1 MSAKITQR
9 RRQLDNKRSS
19 SINNENTNGNL
30 NVVAAAAAARRRNQH
45 RHFPL
50 TNRSRFEYLF
60 KNIMKKKFPIT
71 IPSYLITIIIG
82 ILIIFFSYRI
92 IITIIH
98 YRNQYEYTN
107 IPVKLPKLIN
117 INDTTPKLSPQR
129 FWGTYRSNLYFGIK
143 HRSARSLS
151 GGLMWFD
158 YNKLQQSN
166 DRFLRHWCDQNDH
179 LKYGWTYHDGET
191 FGIEQI
197 YDDNLHLN
205 VQWLKQINGEH
216 GGDWTTRI
224 NVTPQSQNRTIP
236 ISLFFYFHHDLPW
249 IDEISSI
256 SDESP
261 DLITIRGQTNELDGF
276 TIKIKLNTQTNQI
289 ITRTLTDIFQLDKI
303 HENLLTKLTTN
314 SYEQP
319 YILLID
325 QSFKDFEHN
334 TFFIQLTLKQP
345 LVNEIFSFDII
356 YQSDSSNNERQQ
368 DLTGYY
374 FNEEINR
381 LQKQFDERFEN
392 IFQLKTKQNM
402 DIKKIHFA
410 KSILS
415 NLIGGIS
422 YFTGKSLVAKQNQK
436 IPDEYWT
443 TSLYTAVP
451 SRSFFPRGFLWDE
464 GFHNLLIARWNKNIT
479 MEILSH
485 WFDMLNDNGWIP
497 REVILGDE
505 ARARVPNEFIVQYTN
520 NANPPTF
527 FLTIEYLLKT
537 NSNNHLF
544 NLSFIQRLEK
554 WYQWY
559 NHTQYG
565 SQPLTYRWRGRN
577 SSSIYELNPKTLTSG
592 LDDYPRASHPT
603 DLERHLDLR
612 CWMTLAS
619 TIIGKLY
626 TIINNNEQTNKY
638 LNYAQLL
645 LNNEQLDQ
653 LHWSEQYGM
662 YADYGLHTDY
672 VQLQR
677 VPIGKPNPQQPQQ
690 PQPTHLIR
698 QVIRQSDLNLKY
710 VKHFGYVS
718 LFPLMIRILN
728 PQSSKLEKILNDLQ
742 NPNLLWTQYG
752 LRSLAQTSSLYG
764 IRNTEHDPP
773 YWRGA
778 IWINMNYMIL
788 SALQHYAKTPGPY
801 SDKARQIYGQL
812 RTNLITNMF
821 RVYEKTGHIWEQYDD
836 KTGHGQGSHP
846 FTGWS
851 SLIVLIM
858 SELYDE

>member
-1 MSAKITQR
+1 MVKFVE
-9 RRQLDNKRSS
+9 RQ
-19 SINNENTNGNL
+19 
-30 NVVAAAAAARRRNQH
+30 
-45 RHFPL
+45 
-50 TNRSRFEYLF
+50 
-60 KNIMKKKFPIT
+60 
-71 IPSYLITIIIG
+71 
-82 ILIIFFSYRI
+82 
-92 IITIIH
+92 
-98 YRNQYEYTN
+98 
-107 IPVKLPKLIN
+107 
-117 INDTTPKLSPQR
+117 
-129 FWGTYRSNLYFGIK
+129 
-143 HRSARSLS
+143 RSLAH
-151 GGLMWFD
+151 F
-158 YNKLQQSN
+158 
-166 DRFLRHWCDQNDH
+166 
-179 LKYGWTYHDGET
+179 
-191 FGIEQI
+191 
-197 YDDNLHLN
+197 
-205 VQWLKQINGEH
+205 
-216 GGDWTTRI
+216 
-224 NVTPQSQNRTIP
+224 VTSSCAIISYNRTIP

-249 IDEISSI
+249 IDEINSI
-256 SDESP
+256 SNESP
-261 DLITIRGQTNELDGF
+261 DIITVRGQTNELDGF
-276 TIKIKLNTQTNQI
+276 TIKIKLNTQINQVL
-289 ITRTLTDIFQLDKI
+289 TRTLTDIFQLDKI
-303 HENLLTKLTTN
+303 HENLLTKLITN

-319 YILLID
+319 YVLLMD
-325 QSFKDFEHN
+325 QPFKDFEHN

-345 LVNEIFSFDII
+345 LANEIFSFDII
-356 YQSDSSNNERQQ
+356 YQSDSSSNEREQ

-410 KSILS
+410 KSTLS

-422 YFTGKSLVAKQNQK
+422 YFTGKSLVAKGNQK
-436 IPDEYWT
+436 IPDEYWS

-505 ARARVPNEFIVQYTN
+505 ARARVPAEFIVQYTN

-544 NLSFIQRLEK
+544 NLPFIQRLEK

-559 NHTQYG
+559 NRTQYG

-577 SSSIYELNPKTLTSG
+577 TSSIYELNPKTLTSG

-603 DLERHLDLR
+603 DAERHLDLR

-626 TIINNNEQTNKY
+626 SIINNEQTNKY
-638 LNYAQLL
+638 LNYAKLL

-677 VPIGKPNPQQPQQ
+677 VPMGKPNPQQPQQ
-690 PQPTHLIR
+690 PQPTHMIR
-698 QVIRQSDLNLKY
+698 QVTRQSDLNLKY

-718 LFPLMIRILN
+718 LFPLMTRILD
-728 PQSSKLEKILNDLQ
+728 PQSSKLEKIFNDLQ
-742 NPNLLWTQYG
+742 NPSLLWTQYG
-752 LRSLAQTSSLYG
+752 VRSLAQTSPLYG
-764 IRNTEHDPP
+764 VRNTEHDPP
-773 YWRGA
+773 YWRGR
-778 IWINMNYMIL
+778 Y
-788 SALQHYAKTPGPY
+788 Y
-801 SDKARQIYGQL
+801 SF
-812 RTNLITNMF
+812 N
-821 RVYEKTGHIWEQYDD
+821 
-836 KTGHGQGSHP
+836 
-846 FTGWS
+846 
-851 SLIVLIM
+851 
-858 SELYDE
+858 

>member
-1 MSAKITQR
+1 MSAKMTQR
-9 RRQLDNKRSS
+9 RRQLDSKRSS
-19 SINNENTNGNL
+19 SINNEQTNGNS
-30 NVVAAAAAARRRNQH
+30 NVLAAAAAARRRNQH
-45 RHFPL
+45 RHYP
-50 TNRSRFEYLF
+50 TTTRSRFDYLF
-60 KNIMKKKFPIT
+60 KNLMKKKFPIT
-71 IPSYLITIIIG
+71 IPSYLITILIG
-82 ILIIFFSYRI
+82 LVVSFSLYKIFLTVI
-92 IITIIH
+92 D

-107 IPVKLPKLIN
+107 VPLKLPRLVN
-117 INDTTPKLSPQR
+117 VNDTSPELSPER
-129 FWGTYRSNLYFGIK
+129 FWGTYRSNLYFGLK

-158 YNKLQQSN
+158 YSKLQQSN

-197 YDDNLHLN
+197 YDENLHLN
-205 VQWLKQINGEH
+205 IQWLKQITGNH

-224 NVTPQSQNRTIP
+224 NVTPQSLNRTIP

-256 SDESP
+256 SNQSP
-261 DLITIRGQTNELDGF
+261 DAIIIRGQTNELESF
-276 TIKIKLNTQTNQI
+276 TIKIQLNTRSSHVI
-289 ITRTLTDIFQLDKI
+289 LRTLTDVFQLDKI
-303 HENLLTKLTTN
+303 QENILTKLTPN
-314 SYEQP
+314 SREQP
-319 YILLID
+319 YFLLGD
-325 QSFKDFEHN
+325 QPLKDFEHN
-334 TFFIQLTLKQP
+334 TFFIQLTLTQP
-345 LVNEIFSFDII
+345 IANEVFSFDII
-356 YQSDSSNNERQQ
+356 YQSDSSNDEREQ

-374 FNEEINR
+374 FNDEITR
-381 LQKQFDERFEN
+381 LQKQYDERFEN

-402 DIKKIHFA
+402 DVKKIQFA
-410 KSILS
+410 RSTLS

-422 YFTGKSLVAKQNQK
+422 YFTGKSLVAKPKQK

-479 MEILSH
+479 IDILSH
-485 WFDMLNDNGWIP
+485 WLDMLNDNGWIP
-497 REVILGDE
+497 RELILGNE
-505 ARARVPNEFIVQYTN
+505 ARARVPSEFIVQYTN

-527 FLTIEYLLKT
+527 FLTIDYLLKT
-537 NSNNHLF
+537 TQNNNLF
-544 NLSFIQRLEK
+544 NLTFIQRLEK

-559 NHTQYG
+559 NRTQSG
-565 SQPLTYRWRGRN
+565 PLPLSYRWRGRN
-577 SSSIYELNPKTLTSG
+577 ASSIYELNPKTLTSG

-603 DLERHLDLR
+603 DSERHLDLR

-619 TIIGKLY
+619 SVIGKLY
-626 TIINNNEQTNKY
+626 AIRTNEQTNNY

-645 LNNEQLDQ
+645 FNNEELDQ

-662 YADYGLHTDY
+662 YADYGYHTEH

-677 VPIGKPNPQQPQQ
+677 VPMGKPTPQQPQQ
-690 PQPTHLIR
+690 PTHMIR
-698 QVIRQSDLNLKY
+698 QVTKQADLNLKY

-718 LFPLMIRILN
+718 LFPLMTRILN
-728 PQSSKLEKILNDLQ
+728 PQSPKLEKIFNDLQ
-742 NPNLLWTQYG
+742 NPSLLWTPYG
-752 LRSLAQTSSLYG
+752 LRSLAQSSSLYG
-764 IRNTEHDPP
+764 VRNTEHDPP

-778 IWINMNYMIL
+778 IWINMNYMVL
-788 SALQHYAKTPGPY
+788 SALQHYAKISGPY

-812 RTNLITNMF
+812 RTNLLTNMY
-821 RVYEKTGHIWEQYDD
+821 RIYEKTGYVWEQYDD
-836 KTGHGQGSHP
+836 KTGNGQGSHP